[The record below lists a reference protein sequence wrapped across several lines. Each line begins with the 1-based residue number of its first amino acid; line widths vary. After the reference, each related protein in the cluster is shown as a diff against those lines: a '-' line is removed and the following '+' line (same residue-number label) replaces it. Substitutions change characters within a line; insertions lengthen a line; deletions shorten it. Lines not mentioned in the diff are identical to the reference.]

1 VRRDLAA
8 AGLLLAAALPVRA
21 GAEMSELSSGYR
33 EAVRRYAAGE
43 RDAALDAVASLPER
57 QLKQQL
63 AALTALA
70 RRARAC
76 TAACDAIVAWREV
89 LPVAAAMLHTDASLQ
104 ARARATTAARLQ
116 ETTATAIVELLRDEP
131 ERRGFVERWHVAMA
145 GVAAADARWN
155 DAQVWAE
162 RGLQALPGSAEL
174 ALALGAVL
182 ETRATLEAPRWPQ
195 LTGATAQQRTA
206 NQNRFLL
213 TRERLERARRA
224 LVAALAAAPSLD
236 EARLRL
242 GRVQWRLGEA
252 AEAKATFEQVAART
266 AAHDVVYLA
275 RVFSGR
281 IAEDGGRFDEAV
293 RAYEAAIALDG
304 EDQAAYVALS
314 QALLRLGDSIGAR
327 RAVEASLA
335 PAGRRSHSD
344 PFWNY
349 GWGPGARISDRLE
362 GLRREAS
369 R

>member
-1 VRRDLAA
+1 VRRRGAA
-8 AGLLLAAALPVRA
+8 AGLLLAAVALSGTA
-21 GAEMSELSSGYR
+21 QELGLSSGYK

-43 RDAALDAVASLPER
+43 RDAAVDWAAALPPR

-63 AALTALA
+63 AALNATA

-76 TAACDAIVAWREV
+76 TAACEAIVAWREAR
-89 LPVAAAMLHTDASLQ
+89 PTAAAMLHTDAYL
-104 ARARATTAARLQ
+104 RARTLARPAARVQETAA
-116 ETTATAIVELLRDEP
+116 AAILELLRDEP
-131 ERRGFVERWHVAMA
+131 ERRGFVERWYVAMA
-145 GVAAADARWN
+145 GVAAADTRWD
-155 DAQVWAE
+155 DAQGWAE
-162 RGLQALPGSAEL
+162 RGVQALAGSAEL
-174 ALALGAVL
+174 QLALGAVL

-195 LTGATAQQRTA
+195 LTGATGQQRVA

-213 TRERLERARRA
+213 ARERLERARRA
-224 LVAALAAAPSLD
+224 LVAALAADPSLD
-236 EARLRL
+236 EARVRL

-252 AEAKATFEQVAART
+252 AEARATFEQVVART
-266 AAHDVVYLA
+266 AAHDSVYLA
-275 RVFSGR
+275 RVFAGR
-281 IAEDGGRFDEAV
+281 IAEDAGRFDDAA

-314 QALLRLGDSIGAR
+314 QARLRLGDPVGAR

-344 PFWNY
+344 PYWNY

>member
-1 VRRDLAA
+1 
-8 AGLLLAAALPVRA
+8 
-21 GAEMSELSSGYR
+21 M
-33 EAVRRYAAGE
+33 RRYAAGE
-43 RDAALDAVASLPER
+43 RDAL
-57 QLKQQL
+57 
-63 AALTALA
+63 
-70 RRARAC
+70 
-76 TAACDAIVAWREV
+76 VAWREAR
-89 LPVAAAMLHTDASLQ
+89 PAAAAMLHTDAYL
-104 ARARATTAARLQ
+104 RARTVARPAARVQ
-116 ETTATAIVELLRDEP
+116 ETTATAVLELLRDEP
-131 ERRGFVERWHVAMA
+131 ERRGFVERWYVAMA
-145 GVAAADARWN
+145 GVAAADVRWD
-155 DAQVWAE
+155 DAQAWAE
-162 RGLQALPGSAEL
+162 RGLQALPSSADL

-195 LTGATAQQRTA
+195 LTGATQQQRVA

-224 LVAALAAAPSLD
+224 LVAALAADPSLD

-252 AEAKATFEQVAART
+252 AEAQATLEQVAART

-281 IAEDGGRFDEAV
+281 IAEDGGRFEEAA
-293 RAYEAAIALDG
+293 RDYEAAIALDG

-314 QALLRLGDSIGAR
+314 QARLRLGDSVGAR
-327 RAVEASLA
+327 RAVAASLA